1 MSKESNKRESRPD
14 QQANQSIFSI
24 LGLGAKCQVT
34 SASQDSEHNLKYLCD
49 HRLRL
54 RVRVRVI
61 IEQGN
66 NSLKLR
72 PISHFVMLELNL

>member
-34 SASQDSEHNLKYLCD
+34 SAAKTAS
-49 HRLRL
+49 
-54 RVRVRVI
+54 I
-61 IEQGN
+61 I
-66 NSLKLR
+66 
-72 PISHFVMLELNL
+72 LNIYVTIVYVYAYAYA